1 MKQSYK
7 LLIAGTLIGLTS
19 FACGGSGSSGT
30 NANGNPSTTT
40 RSLSGS
46 LNLAQLSS
54 SSAVN
59 SSSNSSSDDWMITF
73 RDSQNNEHQVRIDDN
88 GSFRTE
94 LEVNQEYE
102 IEIEHGVLQIG
113 QLRFPLDSQNNFDSI
128 SFHLSSSSSEL
139 QFGEI
144 ECEHGVCSSTLNP
157 RSQCDRDD
165 DGVDD
170 LNDDD
175 DNRREDRDH
184 DGRDDDDDSD
194 DDSNSSSSSSSN
206 SNSNSQDCELIRSKP
221 YQNETG
227 VNTNE
232 TIRLRFSNPIELNSI
247 TEESIQIESSDLSVP
262 YLVSVENESEH
273 GDIRISPVSELL
285 NNTSYTIHIS
295 TDLSCSNSI
304 HPAQAIDLAF
314 VTQD

>member
-1 MKQSYK
+1 MKQINK
-7 LLIAGTLIGLTS
+7 ILIAGTLIGLVS

-30 NANGNPSTTT
+30 NANTSSSTST

-59 SSSNSSSDDWMITF
+59 SSLSNSSEDWIITF
-73 RDSQNNEHQVRIDDN
+73 RDRQNNEHQVRIDDN
-88 GSFRTE
+88 GRFRTE

-102 IEIEHGVLQIG
+102 IEIEHGVIQIG
-113 QLRFPLDSQNNFDSI
+113 QLRFPLDSQNNFDSL
-128 SFHLSSSSSEL
+128 SFHLSSSSNEL

-144 ECEHGVCSSTLNP
+144 ECEHGVCSSSLNP
-157 RSQCDRDD
+157 RSQCDRDN

-194 DDSNSSSSSSSN
+194 DDDSSSSSSS
-206 SNSNSQDCELIRSKP
+206 SSSSNSQDCELIRSKP
-221 YQNETG
+221 YQNEIG

-247 TEESIQIESSDLSVP
+247 TEESIQIESSDLSLP
-262 YLVSVENESEH
+262 YLVSVENEREH

-285 NNTSYTIHIS
+285 SNTSYTIHIS
-295 TDLSCSNSI
+295 TDLGCSNSN
-304 HPAQAIDLAF
+304 HPAQAIDLTF
-314 VTQD
+314 TTQD